1 MGNLEK
7 SSKYDFLVKMLT
19 NEFGGKIKRKKR
31 IPILIMSLQG
41 MFYGHNSLVN
51 LQKGAQYGRSQ
62 FHSGGC
68 KARL

>member
-1 MGNLEK
+1 
-7 SSKYDFLVKMLT
+7 MLT

-31 IPILIMSLQG
+31 IPILIMSLQD

-62 FHSGGC
+62 FHSGGF